1 MNTKMNHYKAQ
12 SIKYQILCWI
22 EAIAMVVIGFCRPLH
37 LMFTHEM
44 YSREDNIGLFLCI
57 TFVVLLGFFLN
68 NHKSYS
74 VYDYKY
80 RVYLHRIK
88 MSRKQT
94 ELENKRG

>member
-1 MNTKMNHYKAQ
+1 MNAKMNHYKAQ

-22 EAIAMVVIGFCRPLH
+22 DAIAMIVIVFCRPLH

-44 YSREDNIGLFLCI
+44 YSIEDDIGLSLCI
-57 TFVVLLGFFLN
+57 AFVVLFGFFLD

-88 MSRKQT
+88 MSRKQS
-94 ELENKRG
+94 ESKSKRG